1 MKVERTERQS
11 RDLYDAAVGHFPG
24 GVNSPVRAMRSVGRE
39 FPLFLA
45 EAAGADVTDADGN
58 RYVDLVGSWGP
69 MIVGHAHPDVVAAVR
84 DAMGRGSSFGAPTQG
99 ESDLAVRV
107 RRVYPQLELMRFV
120 SSGTEA
126 SMSAIRLARSH
137 TGRDQVLKFAGCYH
151 GHVDALL
158 AEAGSG
164 LATLGIPSSPGVPA
178 AVTAGT
184 IVVPFNDDDALDRAF
199 AAHGADLACAIVEGV
214 PGNMGVV
221 PPTRG
226 FLERLQERCRAAGAC
241 FVLDDV
247 MSGFRVA
254 PGGAVELYG
263 LDPDLIVLGKILGG
277 GLPAAAFGGRRQ
289 IMELLAPLGATYQ
302 AGTLSGNPL
311 AMAAGCTTLDLLQA
325 PGAYQRLDEASARL
339 ATGLADAAGDGH
351 CVQRVGSMVTLFF
364 RPGPVRSFAEAAES
378 ATGRFAAFHAHCLEA
393 GVYLP
398 PSQFEASFVSLA
410 HDDAAIDAVVAAAR
424 SFFQGA
430 DAR

>member
-1 MKVERTERQS
+1 MSEERS
-11 RDLYDAAVGHFPG
+11 RELFAEAVGHFPG

-39 FPLFLA
+39 FPLFLS
-45 EAAGADVTDADGN
+45 EAAGATVTDADGN

-84 DAMGRGSSFGAPTQG
+84 EAMGRGSSFGAPTQG
-99 ESDLAVRV
+99 ESDLATRV
-107 RRVYPQLELMRFV
+107 KRVYPQIERMRFV

-137 TGRDQVLKFAGCYH
+137 TGREKVLKFAGCYH

-164 LATLGIPSSPGVPA
+164 LATLGIPSSPGVPV

-184 IVVPFNDDDALDRAF
+184 IVVPYNDDDALDRVF

-221 PPTRG
+221 PPVRG
-226 FLERLQERCRAAGAC
+226 FLERLQARCRAAGAC
-241 FVLDDV
+241 FVVDDV

-254 PGGAVELYG
+254 AGGAVELYG
-263 LDPDLIVLGKILGG
+263 LDPDVVVLGKIVGG
-277 GLPAAAFGGRRQ
+277 GLPAAAFGGRRT
-289 IMELLAPLGATYQ
+289 IMELLAPIGSTYQ

-311 AMAAGCTTLDLLQA
+311 AMTAGCVTLDLLQE
-325 PGAYQRLDEASARL
+325 PGVYEALDAASARL
-339 ATGLADAAGDGH
+339 AAGLVAAAGDGH

-378 ATGRFAAFHAHCLEA
+378 ATGRFAAFHSHCLEQ

-398 PSQFEASFVSLA
+398 PSQFEAWFVSTA
-410 HDDAAIDAVVAAAR
+410 HDDAAIDAIVAAAR
-424 SFFQGA
+424 SFFERERG
-430 DAR
+430 

>member
-1 MKVERTERQS
+1 
-11 RDLYDAAVGHFPG
+11 
-24 GVNSPVRAMRSVGRE
+24 MRSVGRE

-45 EAAGADVTDADGN
+45 EASGASVTDADGN

-84 DAMGRGSSFGAPTQG
+84 EAMGRGSSFGAPTQG

-107 RRVYPQLELMRFV
+107 KRVYPQMELMRFV

-126 SMSAIRLARSH
+126 SMSAIRLARSF

-178 AVTAGT
+178 GVTAGT

-226 FLERLQERCRAAGAC
+226 F
-241 FVLDDV
+241 
-247 MSGFRVA
+247 RVA

-263 LDPDLIVLGKILGG
+263 LDPDLIVLGKIIGG

-289 IMELLAPLGATYQ
+289 LMELLAPLGSTYQ

-325 PGAYQRLDEASARL
+325 PGAYDRLEATSARL
-339 ATGLADAAGDGH
+339 GAGLADAAGDGH

-378 ATGRFAAFHAHCLEA
+378 ATGRFAAYHAHCLSS

-398 PSQFEASFVSLA
+398 PSQFEAAFVSLA

-424 SFFQGA
+424 AFFQGV
-430 DAR
+430 DDR

>member
-1 MKVERTERQS
+1 MTEQRS
-11 RDLYDAAVGHFPG
+11 KELFAEAVGHFPG

-45 EAAGADVTDADGN
+45 EAAGATVTDADGN

-69 MIVGHAHPDVVAAVR
+69 MIVGHAHPAVVAAVR
-84 DAMGRGSSFGAPTQG
+84 EAMGRGSSFGAPTQG
-99 ESDLAVRV
+99 ESDLATRV
-107 RRVYPQLELMRFV
+107 KRVYPQIDLLRFV

-137 TGRDQVLKFAGCYH
+137 TGREKVLKFAGCYH

-164 LATLGIPSSPGVPA
+164 LATLGISSSPGVPA

-184 IVVPFNDDDALDRAF
+184 IVVPFNDDVALDRAF
-199 AAHGADLACAIVEGV
+199 AAHDADLACAIVEGV

-226 FLERLQERCRAAGAC
+226 FLERLQRRCRSAGAC
-241 FVLDDV
+241 FVVDDV

-263 LDPDLIVLGKILGG
+263 LDPDLIVLGKIVGG

-289 IMELLAPLGATYQ
+289 IMELLAPIGSTYQ

-311 AMAAGCTTLDLLQA
+311 AMAAGCVTLDLLQE
-325 PGAYQRLDEASARL
+325 PGVYEGLDAASARL
-339 ATGLADAAGDGH
+339 AVGLADAAGDGH

-364 RPGPVRSFAEAAES
+364 RPGPVRSFAASAES
-378 ATGRFAAFHAHCLEA
+378 ATGRFAAFHAHCLRH

-398 PSQFEASFVSLA
+398 PSQFEACFVSTA
-410 HDDAAIDAVVAAAR
+410 HDYAAIDAVVAAAR
-424 SFFQGA
+424 SFFG
-430 DAR
+430 REHG